1 MSEWGRYTLTISKN
15 GEVIKTIEYK
25 NMSGT
30 AMMDEAFVWRIEYP
44 QHEGYT
50 IDW

>member
-1 MSEWGRYTLTISKN
+1 MTEWGRYTLTISKD
-15 GEVIKTIEYK
+15 GEIVKTVEYH

-30 AMMDEAFVWRIEYP
+30 AMMDEAFSWRLQYP
-44 QHEGYT
+44 PVFGYT